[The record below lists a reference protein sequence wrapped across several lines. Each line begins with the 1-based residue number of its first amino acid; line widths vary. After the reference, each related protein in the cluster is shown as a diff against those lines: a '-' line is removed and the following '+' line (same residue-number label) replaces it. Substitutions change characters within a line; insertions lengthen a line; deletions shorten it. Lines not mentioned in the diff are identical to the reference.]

1 MRRSLLVLSLA
12 IGLPAATQAD
22 TQGDVVSWKTFA
34 QVRITRAADR
44 VVPEFPDAV
53 TALDQKQVRIQGFM
67 LPLEMGE
74 QQSLFVLSAVPP
86 TCSFCMPGGPEA
98 VVEVRAKRPVAYT
111 EAAVTV
117 SGKLSVLK
125 AEPSGIFYRLTDAVP
140 AK

>member
-1 MRRSLLVLSLA
+1 MKATALL
-12 IGLPAATQAD
+12 IGLACAFPAAAQ
-22 TQGDVVSWKTFA
+22 DVVPWKTFA
-34 QVRITRAADR
+34 QVQVTKSKDGFEPRFAQEVAD
-44 VVPEFPDAV
+44 
-53 TALDQKQVRIQGFM
+53 LDQKQVKIQGFM
-67 LPLEMGE
+67 MPLEMGE

-117 SGKLSVLK
+117 SGRLSVLK

>member
-1 MRRSLLVLSLA
+1 
-12 IGLPAATQAD
+12 
-22 TQGDVVSWKTFA
+22 
-34 QVRITRAADR
+34 
-44 VVPEFPDAV
+44 
-53 TALDQKQVRIQGFM
+53 M

-74 QQSLFVLSAVPP
+74 QQSLFVLSAVP
-86 TCSFCMPGGPEA
+86 
-98 VVEVRAKRPVAYT
+98 PVAYT

>member
-1 MRRSLLVLSLA
+1 MKATALL
-12 IGLPAATQAD
+12 IGLACAFPAAAQ
-22 TQGDVVSWKTFA
+22 DVVPWKTFA
-34 QVRITRAADR
+34 QVQVTKSKDGFEPRFAQEVAD
-44 VVPEFPDAV
+44 
-53 TALDQKQVRIQGFM
+53 LDQKQVRIQGFM
-67 LPLEMGE
+67 MPLEMGE

-117 SGKLSVLK
+117 SGRLSVLK